1 MKILEITRVNIRG
14 NKSWSMT
21 IEKDR
26 NQRVL
31 IPIMEETFIQLNIE
45 FQHKVLR
52 NENRTIEGGQLL
64 KIHFN
69 TFEL

>member
-21 IEKDR
+21 IER
-26 NQRVL
+26 NKVERVL
-31 IPIMEETFIQLNIE
+31 IPIQEETFIQLNLE
-45 FQHKVLR
+45 FQHKVLKNEHR
-52 NENRTIEGGQLL
+52 NIEGGQML

-69 TFEL
+69 TFEI